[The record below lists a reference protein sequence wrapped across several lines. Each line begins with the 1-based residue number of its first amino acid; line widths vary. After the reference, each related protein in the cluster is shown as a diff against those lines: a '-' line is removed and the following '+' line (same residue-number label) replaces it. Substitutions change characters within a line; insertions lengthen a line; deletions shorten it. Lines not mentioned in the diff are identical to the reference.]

1 MPQGGHY
8 QPASGA
14 NHKRKTAELG
24 GKPPPASPAAGR
36 ILMD

>member
-8 QPASGA
+8 QPANGV

-24 GKPPPASPAAGR
+24 GKLLLAAEPP
-36 ILMD
+36 